1 MLRFQT
7 LLLWLMMLALPIQ
20 GFAAASM
27 LFCGMA
33 ANNATTAAQV
43 SPAMDHHAANGSVLQ
58 HEHSDGMDMVKM
70 SPQSSD
76 VQKHFSDVRHK
87 CGICA
92 ACCGAAWINHLPSY
106 VAVGSSPLNDLAEP
120 VVLIQVVP
128 SRLPDKPPRV

>member
-1 MLRFQT
+1 MLRFRT

-27 LFCGMA
+27 LFCGMGA
-33 ANNATTAAQV
+33 SNVTTAALV
-43 SPAMDHHAANGSVLQ
+43 SPAMDHHAGSDTALQ
-58 HEHSDGMDMVKM
+58 HDHSDDMSMAKM

-76 VQKHFSDVRHK
+76 VQKHFSDATHK

-106 VAVGSSPLNDLAEP
+106 VAVGSPPLNDLAEP

-128 SRLPDKPPRV
+128 SRLPEKPPRV

>member
-1 MLRFQT
+1 MLRFRT

-43 SPAMDHHAANGSVLQ
+43 SPATDHHAANGSVLQ
-58 HEHSDGMDMVKM
+58 HELSDDMDMVKM

-76 VQKHFSDVRHK
+76 VQKHFSDVTHK

-106 VAVGSSPLNDLAEP
+106 IAVGSSQLNDLAEP

-128 SRLPDKPPRV
+128 SRLPEKPPRV